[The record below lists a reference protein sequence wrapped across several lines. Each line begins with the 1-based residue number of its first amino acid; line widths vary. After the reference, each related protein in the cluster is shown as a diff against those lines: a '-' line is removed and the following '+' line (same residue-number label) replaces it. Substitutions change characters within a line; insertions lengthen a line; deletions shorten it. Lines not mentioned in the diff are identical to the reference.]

1 MTELAML
8 GQKAASAGKLAIL
21 SVLEKAADTADLS
34 ICPVDY
40 PSPTLKEY
48 YTLTR
53 EERTAL
59 VTGDILRIQSWAG
72 NLDRRLSTWLYWRLL
87 PEK

>member
-1 MTELAML
+1 ML
-8 GQKAASAGKLAIL
+8 GQKEAAGKLAIL
-21 SVLEKAADTADLS
+21 SVLEKVADTADLS
-34 ICPVDY
+34 NCPVEN

-53 EERTAL
+53 DERTAL
-59 VTGDILRIQSWAG
+59 ATGDILRIQSWVG
-72 NLDRRLSTWLYWRLL
+72 KLDKRLSTWLYCRLL